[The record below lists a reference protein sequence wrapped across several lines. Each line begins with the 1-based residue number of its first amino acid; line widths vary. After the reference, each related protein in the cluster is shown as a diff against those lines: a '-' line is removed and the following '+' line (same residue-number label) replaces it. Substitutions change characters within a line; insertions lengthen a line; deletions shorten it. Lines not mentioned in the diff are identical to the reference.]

1 MNKENNYYPFR
12 NLILKKNYITRFF
25 FGILINRTQF
35 TKDGEL
41 NSSSSPA
48 PPPYPSP
55 APGSFSLNDRYVFVS
70 CNRLVLYWFR
80 FLFCFFLCVSSWN
93 RGSISPPFHRINPWY
108 STNHVHDRTC
118 TFLLI
123 RPPSPLSHVTQHIII
138 SVTLKKKTAFSP
150 FKQKNVFFW
159 PCVDS
164 PFIHQP
170 PPLPLCWHS
179 FISFSSI
186 YRAIPLN
193 VKPGHPISY
202 NFFFSSVLSPSRSDP
217 INIVFSSRSSSLL
230 SFLLFFWI

>member
-1 MNKENNYYPFR
+1 MNKANNYYPSR

-55 APGSFSLNDRYVFVS
+55 APGSFFLNDRYVFVS

-138 SVTLKKKTAFSP
+138 SVTLKKKRRLALSN
-150 FKQKNVFFW
+150 KKMCFFGPVW
-159 PCVDS
+159 ILHSFTNPPPSRCVDTVLLVFH
-164 PFIHQP
+164 PFTVR
-170 PPLPLCWHS
+170 
-179 FISFSSI
+179 
-186 YRAIPLN
+186 YRWMWNLDIQSLTT
-193 VKPGHPISY
+193 
-202 NFFFSSVLSPSRSDP
+202 FFFPPFCRRP
-217 INIVFSSRSSSLL
+217 GATQ
-230 SFLLFFWI
+230 